1 MMLGKVAWGAVSII
15 VFNVLEVRS
24 VCRPLKFIHVYLSV
38 SPRAK
43 SYIYTDAGDKVPI
56 NLTFKKTVILKM

>member
-1 MMLGKVAWGAVSII
+1 MLGKVAWGAVSII
-15 VFNVLEVRS
+15 VFNVLKVRS
-24 VCRPLKFIHVYLSV
+24 VCRPLTFIHVYLSV

-56 NLTFKKTVILKM
+56 NLTLKTVILKM